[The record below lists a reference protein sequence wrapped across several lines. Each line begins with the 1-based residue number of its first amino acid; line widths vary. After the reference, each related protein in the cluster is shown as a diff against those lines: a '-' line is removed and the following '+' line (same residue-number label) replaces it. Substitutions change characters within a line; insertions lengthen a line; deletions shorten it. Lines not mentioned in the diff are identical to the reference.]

1 MALPTGSENNLST
14 VLGGEGSPKQ
24 NYTRFLL
31 YLCAQY
37 FTVMCNS
44 SATEFSITGGT
55 AALIALV
62 PNEEKQKEF
71 WTFYSTEIQ
80 KDPGNLIG
88 ASTRTVGKITVFL
101 NDVLEFTEKSTG
113 GLL

>member
-1 MALPTGSENNLST
+1 M
-14 VLGGEGSPKQ
+14 GGEGSPKQ

-44 SATEFSITGGT
+44 QATEFSITGGT

-62 PNEEKQKEF
+62 PNEEKQKEL
-71 WTFYSTEIQ
+71 WGYYSNQLSKGESPIT
-80 KDPGNLIG
+80 
-88 ASTRTVGKITVFL
+88 ASTLTVGKITVFL

>member
-1 MALPTGSENNLST
+1 MAQPIGSDNSLST

-44 SATEFSITGGT
+44 QATEFSITGGT

-62 PNEEKQKEF
+62 PNEDKQKEL
-71 WTFYSTEIQ
+71 WKFYSGMLEKNESPIT
-80 KDPGNLIG
+80 
-88 ASTRTVGKITVFL
+88 ASTLTVGKITVFL

>member
-1 MALPTGSENNLST
+1 MLANATQDSNLST
-14 VLGGEGSPKQ
+14 ALGGEGSPKQ
-24 NYTRFLL
+24 NYTRLLL

-37 FTVMCNS
+37 FTLMCNS
-44 SATEFSITGGT
+44 QATEFSITGGT

-62 PNEEKQKEF
+62 PNEDKQKEF
-71 WTFYSTEIQ
+71 WDSYSKRLENGDSPIS
-80 KDPGNLIG
+80 
-88 ASTRTVGKITVFL
+88 ASTLTIGKVTVYL